1 MSIARMFAAAAIATM
16 ALSGAALAQ
25 DKGGTNSEEM
35 MKKEEMAKDAA
46 MKKDEMAKEEMM
58 KKEEMA
64 KDAAME
70 KEEMAKDA
78 MAKDKMKK

>member
-1 MSIARMFAAAAIATM
+1 MTVRSNRPGIA
-16 ALSGAALAQ
+16 AQ
-25 DKGGTNSEEM
+25 
-35 MKKEEMAKDAA
+35 AKDAA